1 MEDTSN
7 MAPSFT
13 VMENWPFESV
23 NTPFIEPF
31 STMLAP
37 ARGSPFE
44 SNTFPEISTLRDWA
58 DVLAEIDVT
67 ADAKQSAPLR
77 GKIVKAANADRKQ
90 VLLVSCRL

>member
-1 MEDTSN
+1 M
-7 MAPSFT
+7 
-13 VMENWPFESV
+13 
-23 NTPFIEPF
+23 
-31 STMLAP
+31 
-37 ARGSPFE
+37 E